1 RPPVPRTG
9 HQQPRTRAGRAPAAR
24 PHRQARPVRRRG
36 RAGMTAPPSLPTSAY
51 VILGLLGLGGRSGY
65 EIKRAADESTRHFAA
80 ISFRQIYPEL
90 KRMRQLGLVRGTD
103 APTGDRRR
111 TLYELTP
118 AGEAALDAW
127 LRADDEPAV
136 ELRHG
141 GILKLFFADRL
152 EPADRLA
159 IIDRIRRHHQHAR
172 QALQRSR
179 PTAERRQD
187 HRGQRGP
194 LQTLDFGLEL
204 HDFVLD
210 W

>member
-1 RPPVPRTG
+1 MGVATRLPV
-9 HQQPRTRAGRAPAAR
+9 
-24 PHRQARPVRRRG
+24 VDERG
-36 RAGMTAPPSLPTSAY
+36 PDLPTSAY
-51 VILGLLGLGGRSGY
+51 VILGLLGLGVGSGY

-127 LRADDEPAV
+127 LRADDELAV

-141 GILKLFFADRL
+141 GVLRLFFADRL
-152 EPADRLA
+152 RPGDRLA
-159 IIDRIRRHHQHAR
+159 IVARIRDHHERAR
-172 QALQRSR
+172 RALERSR
-179 PTAERRQD
+179 PTAERRRD
-187 HRGQRGP
+187 RRGDRGP
-194 LQTLDFGLEL
+194 LDTLDFGLEL
-204 HDFVLD
+204 HDFMLD
-210 W
+210 WCDRLAARLADAQPDIADPPHGH